1 MSVSVEE
8 SSLKELLI
16 KSNDHYRELYEE
28 HHRYDERLSQLAA
41 IHFPN
46 EEEKLEELTLKKKK
60 LSLKDQMEEIFHQF
74 KDSTVPH

>member
-16 KSNDHYRELYEE
+16 KSNDHYRELHEE

-74 KDSTVPH
+74 KDSTVPQ

>member
-28 HHRYDERLSQLAA
+28 HHRCDERLSQLAA
-41 IHFPN
+41 IHFPT

-60 LSLKDQMEEIFHQF
+60 LSLKDQMEAIFHQH
-74 KDSTVPH
+74 KASLVTP

>member
-74 KDSTVPH
+74 KDSTVPQ

>member
-16 KSNDHYRELYEE
+16 KSNDHYRALHEE

-46 EEEKLEELTLKKKK
+46 EEEKLEALTLKKKK

-74 KDSTVPH
+74 KDSTVPQ